1 MKRII
6 YVLTA
11 CLFLILC
18 GCENSADDI
27 QQSKNTTAFSS
38 EEGKAADGFIFETC
52 DTYIKIT
59 GYNGN
64 EHIVTIPETITD
76 KPVKVIGENSF
87 YQQTEIN
94 EIHLPAGIEV
104 IESEAFYRCYAL
116 ETVIIPKSVMQIG
129 NDAFFRCS
137 SLQRITVDDKNNQYC
152 DINGVLFSKDK
163 TELIAYP
170 EGKQET
176 QYAIPDSVT
185 KISGNVFGY
194 QTHLKEIA
202 IPASVAEFP
211 NYNIFAYPDEITLI
225 VAPDSAAETYAK
237 EQNIKY
243 LTQYT

>member
-6 YVLTA
+6 YVLIA
-11 CLFLILC
+11 CLFLMLY
-18 GCENSADDI
+18 GCEMGTDNM
-27 QQSKNTTAFSS
+27 QQSKSTASFSS
-38 EEGKAADGFIFETC
+38 VGEKEADGFIYEIC

-59 GYNGN
+59 GYNRN
-64 EHIVTIPETITD
+64 EHIVTIPEAITG

-94 EIHLPAGIEV
+94 EIRLPLGIEV

-116 ETVIIPKSVMQIG
+116 KAVIIPKSVMQIG
-129 NDAFFRCS
+129 SDAFFRCS
-137 SLQRITVDDKNNQYC
+137 SLQRITVDEENSEYC
-152 DINGVLFSKDK
+152 DINGVLYSKDK

-176 QYAIPDSVT
+176 QYTIPDFVI

-194 QTHLKEIA
+194 QTHLKEIV

-243 LTQYT
+243 LIQYT

>member
-38 EEGKAADGFIFETC
+38 SEEKAVDGFIYEIC

-64 EHIVTIPETITD
+64 EHIVIIPEVITG

-94 EIHLPAGIEV
+94 EVHLPSGIKV
-104 IESEAFYRCYAL
+104 VESGAFYRCYAL
-116 ETVIIPKSVMQIG
+116 ETVTISKSVTQIG
-129 NDAFFRCS
+129 SDAFFRCS
-137 SLQRITVDDKNNQYC
+137 SLQRITVDDKNSKYC
-152 DINGVLFSKDK
+152 DVNGVLFSKDK

-176 QYAIPDSVT
+176 QYTIPGFVT
-185 KISGNVFGY
+185 KIRGNVFGY
-194 QTHLKEIA
+194 QTHLKEIVV
-202 IPASVAEFP
+202 PSSVTEFP

-225 VAPDSAAETYAK
+225 VIPDSAAETYAK

-243 LTQYT
+243 LTQRT